1 MPHEELDALF
11 ERLDADSSG
20 LISINELIGPLA
32 KEEPIYA
39 EMDKEM
45 RNWYLKTL
53 DMGPPVVEK
62 PKKEKGGKKKK

>member
-1 MPHEELDALF
+1 MNVVNRTLTSRRV
-11 ERLDADSSG
+11 ERLSKKPFNTS
-20 LISINELIGPLA
+20 ELMGPLA